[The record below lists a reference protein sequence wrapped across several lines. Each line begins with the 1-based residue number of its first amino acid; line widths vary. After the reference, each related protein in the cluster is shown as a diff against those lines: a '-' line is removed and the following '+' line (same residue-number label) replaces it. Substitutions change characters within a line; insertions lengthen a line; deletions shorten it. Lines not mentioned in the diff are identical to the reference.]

1 MDQLGANRQQTEL
14 GSCTSERQ
22 QMIACASVFHF
33 GLPLMRNLN
42 ALDHCG
48 PLGSQ
53 MRHHLELRVGGW
65 GAVSLHVDEPG
76 GWGPFSH
83 AQSIPQ
89 ILRQDSRLGILDLHT
104 HTHFHD
110 HLQKRGISCSAEQ
123 HTNCCRDTGRQNSD
137 RQTSR
142 QWTSW

>member
-22 QMIACASVFHF
+22 QMIACAGVFHF
-33 GLPLMRNLN
+33 GLLLIGNLN

-53 MRHHLELRVGGW
+53 MRNHLELRVGGRR
-65 GAVSLHVDEPG
+65 AISLHVDEPG

-83 AQSIPQ
+83 AQPIPQ

-110 HLQKRGISCSAEQ
+110 QLHRHK
-123 HTNCCRDTGRQNSD
+123 
-137 RQTSR
+137 
-142 QWTSW
+142 